1 MKSLSIKAV
10 ILSDKEG
17 NYVVHGSNVES
28 TEEMFKAMQPIWHF
42 DPSKEV
48 AHVIEFSAE
57 VPELADVKIGPL
69 AENDGNAS

>member
-17 NYVVHGSNVES
+17 NYLIHGSNAENH
-28 TEEMFKAMQPIWHF
+28 EEMFKAMQPIWHF
-42 DPSKEV
+42 DPSKET
-48 AHVIEFSAE
+48 AHIIEFPVE

-69 AENDGNAS
+69 AENDGDAG